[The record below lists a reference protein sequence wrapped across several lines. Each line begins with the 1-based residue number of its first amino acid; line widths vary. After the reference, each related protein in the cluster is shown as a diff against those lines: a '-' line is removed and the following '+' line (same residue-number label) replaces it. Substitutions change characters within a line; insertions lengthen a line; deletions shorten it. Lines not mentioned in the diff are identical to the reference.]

1 MTEIRTSGDKH
12 TLDLLCLIAQ
22 CSIRLHKSVQQK
34 PTDLIS
40 CFLLLERLTMQIVC
54 LGPWRGGE
62 FCPVMLLPVTVSIGK
77 MVRVYTT

>member
-1 MTEIRTSGDKH
+1 MAVIRTSGDKH

-22 CSIRLHKSVQQK
+22 CSIRLHKPVQQK
-34 PTDLIS
+34 PTELIS
-40 CFLLLERLTMQIVC
+40 CFLLLERLTMQIVS